1 MIDKLRF
8 KFILAAVSSLFLVL
22 VVLLGLI
29 NILNY
34 REVVIQA
41 DRVLAILQENNG
53 VFPSPEK
60 HMHNKPIAAAPQKN
74 AGNLSPE
81 LPYESRYFT
90 VQLDANGGIISVNTG
105 KIAAIDTE
113 EAMEYAQAVF
123 DSNRQ
128 QGFYKAY
135 RYSVSTTAEQTQ
147 VIFLDCQRSLST
159 LRTFFITSV
168 AVSAVGLAAVL
179 LLMIF
184 FSGKIVKPF
193 LEAYQKQKQFITNAG
208 HELKTPLTIIDADLE
223 ILQMDFGENEWI
235 EDIKGQSKRLADLTN
250 QLILLSRMEEGE
262 MQFQMIEFPFSDR
275 VEETVLSFQNVA
287 KTKNQSFHAQIEP
300 MLSLIGDE
308 KSLGQLVTIL
318 LENAVKYTPEH
329 GHISVTLEKQ
339 KNILCLQ
346 VYNTVDFIAKEKL
359 AHLFDRFYRTD
370 ESRNS
375 QTGGYG
381 LGLSIAQAIVKAHNG
396 KISASTKDEKSLL
409 IMVSLPIRSK

>member
-1 MIDKLRF
+1 M
-8 KFILAAVSSLFLVL
+8 
-22 VVLLGLI
+22 
-29 NILNY
+29 
-34 REVVIQA
+34 
-41 DRVLAILQENNG
+41 
-53 VFPSPEK
+53 
-60 HMHNKPIAAAPQKN
+60 
-74 AGNLSPE
+74 
-81 LPYESRYFT
+81 
-90 VQLDANGGIISVNTG
+90 
-105 KIAAIDTE
+105 
-113 EAMEYAQAVF
+113 
-123 DSNRQ
+123 
-128 QGFYKAY
+128 
-135 RYSVSTTAEQTQ
+135 
-147 VIFLDCQRSLST
+147 
-159 LRTFFITSV
+159 
-168 AVSAVGLAAVL
+168 L

-287 KTKNQSFHAQIEP
+287 KTKNQSFHTQIEP

-339 KNILCLQ
+339 KNTLCLQ

-409 IMVSLPIRSK
+409 ITVSLPIHSK